1 MKGIT
6 IEDLPEKFRA
16 QVRAQLGNRVA
27 VQTPI
32 VERSVEHEPVAE
44 KEVAGFARRVHIHV
58 HSRLKRAR
66 DCDSTSCKYLVDSLV
81 SAGILKG
88 DDAAHVKAVTFSQEK
103 SKEDQTLITITE
115 VT

>member
-27 VQTPI
+27 VSATHVEPPACHASVGKKETPRFAGLVRI
-32 VERSVEHEPVAE
+32 VV
-44 KEVAGFARRVHIHV
+44 GTIT
-58 HSRLKRAR
+58 KRPR
-66 DCDSTSCKYLVDSLV
+66 DADGTSAKYIVDSLV
-81 SAGILKG
+81 SAGILAG
-88 DDAAHVKAVTFSQEK
+88 DS
-103 SKEDQTLITITE
+103 SKEVSEVSHRHDIGKEEKTIITITE